1 MNLLHWS
8 AVHIVQASLHTS
20 LVSLVYGNGWRDV
33 SAIIGASE
41 RLRSEMQRER
51 VGVCRVC
58 ERATDYVNP
67 RFLRWIPIPSIKL
80 QANNYCVACSYY
92 VFFFLLLSRSV
103 CCTSHR
109 NLMSSCRAH
118 SQLTVVHEPASR
130 NGRISCPPLLFSHS
144 MYYVYSVFRTPMHR
158 LVFFFG
164 AESAQEQ

>member
-1 MNLLHWS
+1 M
-8 AVHIVQASLHTS
+8 
-20 LVSLVYGNGWRDV
+20 
-33 SAIIGASE
+33 
-41 RLRSEMQRER
+41 
-51 VGVCRVC
+51 C

-67 RFLRWIPIPSIKL
+67 RFLRWIPIPSLKL

-130 NGRISCPPLLFSHS
+130 NGRISCPPSFSLIVCT
-144 MYYVYSVFRTPMHR
+144 MYTVYSVLLCIALFSSSGQNPHKSSDHPSWEILIRPCLWQKRKKKENHTHGNLGCLAWAWMEEMLPPVSPMQYY
-158 LVFFFG
+158 FK
-164 AESAQEQ
+164 SS